1 MRDKT
6 SSLATLTAEV
16 KRLRRVVL
24 AMGGFCALCTY
35 IAGVALEH
43 AVRIGG

>member
-1 MRDKT
+1 MRDKAP
-6 SSLATLTAEV
+6 SLAALAAEV
-16 KRLRRVVL
+16 KRLRPVVL

-43 AVRIGG
+43 VVRIGG